1 MTKRAH
7 RVSAQFVQCLVP
19 SLAGGDVV
27 TDESSLSSI
36 ADAEE
41 EEAVAVAPF
50 PTLVAA
56 HEGHLSA
63 SPGTDFNNFDL
74 LRLMAGDTAGVALTR
89 IGINSRNLCFP
100 NLSCMSN
107 TLSLPTRFRE
117 TCFAAES

>member
-41 EEAVAVAPF
+41 EEAVAVAP
-50 PTLVAA
+50 PLCLCLGGKRTTLVRCKVMALFSFPYIRS
-56 HEGHLSA
+56 LS
-63 SPGTDFNNFDL
+63 PFWL
-74 LRLMAGDTAGVALTR
+74 LSLVRRAGR
-89 IGINSRNLCFP
+89 R
-100 NLSCMSN
+100 
-107 TLSLPTRFRE
+107 TLSLNTARTNWLLTWLLGGRYFSKS
-117 TCFAAES
+117 F

>member
-50 PTLVAA
+50 PTPGAA

-89 IGINSRNLCFP
+89 IGINSRLVFSKP
-100 NLSCMSN
+100 AMHVKYTVAPDSGR
-107 TLSLPTRFRE
+107 P
-117 TCFAAES
+117 A

>member
-27 TDESSLSSI
+27 TDESSLSST
-36 ADAEE
+36 AEE
-41 EEAVAVAPF
+41 EEEAVAPF
-50 PTLVAA
+50 PTLVAGG

-89 IGINSRNLCFP
+89 IGINSRDLSFLNLHCILHVKYTVPPDSGSF
-100 NLSCMSN
+100 
-107 TLSLPTRFRE
+107 E
-117 TCFAAES
+117 VES